1 MKLNAIKDQ
10 LGRAVINISN
20 NAKAFGI
27 SGNWEKACINIIIL
41 IIE

>member
-27 SGNWEKACINIIIL
+27 SGIQIGKRLVLIL
-41 IIE
+41 